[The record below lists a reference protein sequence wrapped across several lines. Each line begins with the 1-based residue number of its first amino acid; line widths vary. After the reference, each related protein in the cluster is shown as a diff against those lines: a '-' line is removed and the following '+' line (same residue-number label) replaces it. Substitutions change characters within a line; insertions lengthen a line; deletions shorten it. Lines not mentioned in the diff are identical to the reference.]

1 MDQAVN
7 LIDLINEENN
17 SLNQVDAKELE
28 EDNVS
33 ELQMHKIL
41 YLLFG
46 EFCKKFNK
54 TLFKNSNFEAWKLGP
69 VEVDFRYGFQNNKL
83 KEISKFNVFLND
95 EEISFLKLLIQK
107 FLHFSVWS
115 LVEITHSLD
124 AWIHNYSDVNG
135 GLRNKISE
143 KDIQE
148 NF

>member
-1 MDQAVN
+1 MNQVVN

-17 SLNQVDAKELE
+17 SLNQVDTKELE

-46 EFCKKFNK
+46 EFYKKFNK
-54 TLFKNSNFEAWKLGP
+54 SLFNNSNFEAWKLGP
-69 VEVDFRYGFQNNKL
+69 VEVDFRWAFKNKKI
-83 KEISKFNVFLND
+83 KEITKFNVFLNE
-95 EEISFLKLLIQK
+95 EEIYFLKSLIQK

-115 LVEITHSLD
+115 LVEITHSSD
-124 AWIHNYSDVNG
+124 AWIHNYSDVDG
-135 GLRNKISE
+135 TSRNKISE

>member
-1 MDQAVN
+1 MNQVVN

-17 SLNQVDAKELE
+17 SLNQVDTEELE

-46 EFCKKFNK
+46 EFYKKFNK
-54 TLFKNSNFEAWKLGP
+54 NLFNNSNFEAWKLGP
-69 VEVDFRYGFQNNKL
+69 VEVDFRWAFKNKKI
-83 KEISKFNVFLND
+83 KEITKFNLFLNE
-95 EEISFLKLLIQK
+95 EEICFLKLLIQK

-115 LVEITHSLD
+115 LVKITHSSD
-124 AWIHNYSDVNG
+124 AWIHNYSDVDNAS
-135 GLRNKISE
+135 RNKISE
-143 KDIQE
+143 KDIWE

>member
-1 MDQAVN
+1 MINWTVN
-7 LIDLINEENN
+7 LIDEEIDG
-17 SLNQVDAKELE
+17 LNQVDAKELE

-46 EFCKKFNK
+46 EFYKKFNK

-69 VEVDFRYGFQNNKL
+69 VEVDFRWGFKNKKL

-107 FLHFSVWS
+107 FLHFSV
-115 LVEITHSLD
+115 
-124 AWIHNYSDVNG
+124 
-135 GLRNKISE
+135 
-143 KDIQE
+143 
-148 NF
+148 

>member
-1 MDQAVN
+1 MNQAIN

-17 SLNQVDAKELE
+17 SLNQADTEELE

-46 EFCKKFNK
+46 EFYKKFNK
-54 TLFKNSNFEAWKLGP
+54 SLFNNSNFEAWKLGP
-69 VEVDFRYGFQNNKL
+69 VEVDFRWAFKNKKI
-83 KEISKFNVFLND
+83 KEITKFNVFLNE
-95 EEISFLKLLIQK
+95 EEIYFLKSLIQK

-115 LVEITHSLD
+115 LVEITHSSD
-124 AWIHNYSDVNG
+124 AWIHNYSDVDSTS
-135 GLRNKISE
+135 RNKISE

>member
-1 MDQAVN
+1 MNQAVN

-17 SLNQVDAKELE
+17 NLNQVNIKELE

-46 EFCKKFNK
+46 EFYKKFNK
-54 TLFKNSNFEAWKLGP
+54 TLFKNSNFKAWKLGP
-69 VEVDFRYGFQNNKL
+69 VEVDFRWGFKNKKL
-83 KEISKFNVFLND
+83 NEITKFNVFLND
-95 EEISFLKLLIQK
+95 EEMNFLKSLIQK

-115 LVEITHSLD
+115 LVEITHSSD